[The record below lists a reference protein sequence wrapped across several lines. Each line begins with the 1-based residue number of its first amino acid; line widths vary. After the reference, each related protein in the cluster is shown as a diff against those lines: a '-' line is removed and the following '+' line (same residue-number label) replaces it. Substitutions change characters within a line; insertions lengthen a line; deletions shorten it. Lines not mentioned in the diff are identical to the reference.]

1 MRLRN
6 LGEWMAWPLSLKSS
20 WTYSCVFF
28 LLLNKMNVRL
38 VLTLIG
44 IS

>member
-1 MRLRN
+1 
-6 LGEWMAWPLSLKSS
+6 MASESEILLDLFL
-20 WTYSCVFF
+20 CFF